1 MWPLRKWG
9 AILLSF
15 TLAVSVLTA
24 CGGADDEET
33 KAKDEAA
40 QADDVIEP
48 TPDENPVPVVDVD
61 LGMDPKDV
69 IAEYDGETLT
79 AEQFENYL
87 AIQAFI
93 NPQAGLAI
101 QEKSP
106 DALKMFVDSYVS
118 EVSMAKQAPE
128 VENAEKEASELVER
142 IKGQYLTVYGG
153 DEKKLEKQMQD
164 QKVTDEDLNDFFVRY
179 KKVESYLR
187 SKVTEDE
194 MKARYNTGKEQG
206 DFTVATVRHIL
217 ISVGETGAAPAEGE
231 KKARTDEEAK
241 KLADELTAKLRKGED
256 FAALAKEHSDDPGS
270 KDNGGLYED
279 VEVSMWVP
287 EFKKAALELPINEI
301 SDPVKTDY
309 GYHVMRVEKR
319 SEKGYEDVK
328 DQIRAEFVNQKYD
341 QFMEKELP
349 GILNKVNL
357 PEKEKKE

>member
-15 TLAVSVLTA
+15 TLAVSVLSA
-24 CGGADDEET
+24 CGGADDEQ
-33 KAKDEAA
+33 AKDEAA
-40 QADDVIEP
+40 QAEDVIEP
-48 TPDENPVPVVDVD
+48 TPDENPVPVVDVS
-61 LGMDPKDV
+61 LGMDAKDV

-93 NPQAGLAI
+93 NPQAGFAI
-101 QEKSP
+101 QEKTP
-106 DALKMFVDSYVS
+106 EALKMFVDSYVS
-118 EVSMAKQAPE
+118 EAAMAKRAPE
-128 VENAEKEASELVER
+128 VENAEKDATELVDR
-142 IKGQYLTVYGG
+142 IKEQYLMVYGG

-164 QKVTDEDLNDFFVRY
+164 QKVTDDDLKDFFVRY

-187 SKVTEDE
+187 SQVTEDE
-194 MKARYNTGKEQG
+194 MKARYDTGKEQG

-217 ISVGETGAAPAEGE
+217 ISVGETGAPPAEGE
-231 KKARTDEEAK
+231 EKEKALTDEEAK

-287 EFKKAALELPINEI
+287 EFKQAALELPINEI

-319 SEKGYEDVK
+319 SQKGYDEVK

-349 GILNKVNL
+349 GILKNVNL
-357 PEKEKKE
+357 PEKKE